1 MTTSVL
7 DRDPVARLNTSVV
20 TRDGI
25 TARMRMGKSMTASV
39 VLHALLFLLLLLTG
53 GVGASGEQ
61 LTEITWMDGDPGPA
75 ATPTP
80 EVNAKPV
87 PSGPAAAPTHFERRI
102 EKGEVTADPQAVSIP
117 DDQLESRLASLQQ
130 AAARGAGPALAV
142 GTGTGRAA
150 ALAGVPSGQG
160 GSGGLPSPIALH
172 REVTRP
178 QPIELNRIEEPTTV
192 PVTAALAE
200 TPRAKAAQPSQ
211 TVSHRELAGATLIG
225 PVADRKLLKYSTP
238 VYPEWAKREGVEAS
252 VRLYFLVGEA
262 GTVKENIVV
271 EKTSGYPDFDANAIA
286 SLAAWVFEPLPK
298 NMVGDQWG
306 QITFHYRLADHQ

>member
-1 MTTSVL
+1 
-7 DRDPVARLNTSVV
+7 
-20 TRDGI
+20 
-25 TARMRMGKSMTASV
+25 
-39 VLHALLFLLLLLTG
+39 
-53 GVGASGEQ
+53 
-61 LTEITWMDGDPGPA
+61 
-75 ATPTP
+75 
-80 EVNAKPV
+80 
-87 PSGPAAAPTHFERRI
+87 
-102 EKGEVTADPQAVSIP
+102 
-117 DDQLESRLASLQQ
+117 LANLQQQ
-130 AAARGAGPALAV
+130 AARGTAPALAV

-150 ALAGVPSGQG
+150 ALAAAPSGQG

-172 REVTRP
+172 REGTRP
-178 QPIELNRIEEPTTV
+178 QPIELKRIEEPTAV
-192 PVTAALAE
+192 PVTTALAE
-200 TPRAKAAQPSQ
+200 SPRTTKAAQPSQ

-238 VYPEWAKREGVEAS
+238 IYPDWAKREGVEAS

-306 QITFHYRLADHQ
+306 QITFHYRLADHP